1 MSKPKTIQEITDKWH
16 EVARAGEFDHQ
27 QGAEWRLIN
36 ADSIY
41 NRYPKVWIWSEHAY
55 AISLSDCRTISG
67 HIMRLIEPRKRE
79 ATLAITAAG

>member
-1 MSKPKTIQEITDKWH
+1 MRWLAPGSLTIN
-16 EVARAGEFDHQ
+16 R
-27 QGAEWRLIN
+27 GAEWRLIN

>member
-1 MSKPKTIQEITDKWH
+1 MDVRCYYIAQGFVIAGFGQRLGRMKSRIQ
-16 EVARAGEFDHQ
+16 G
-27 QGAEWRLIN
+27 LIN

-41 NRYPKVWIWSEHAY
+41 NRYPKVWIWREHAY
-55 AISLSDCRTISG
+55 AISLSDCRTIFG